1 MNAWEVRLHDNWR
14 KVVELVRSACERS
27 DRKVDDVQ
35 VVAVTKYVD
44 LETTLGM
51 ARVGCRDLAESRP
64 QSLWEKSTAS
74 ANSGIRWHLIGHLQ
88 RNKVRRTLPHLSLLQ
103 SLDSLRLL
111 QQVESDAE
119 ALGITVDV
127 LLEVNLTQDGS
138 KTGASE
144 EEARRML
151 DALAESPRVRVRG
164 IMGMASLEGGSL
176 QARKDFQSIREFRD
190 RLRQET
196 TLDLP
201 VLSMGMS
208 GDFQEAILEGSTMV
222 RIGSLLFEG
231 VDPKE

>member
-14 KVVELVRSACERS
+14 KVVELVQSACERA

-64 QSLWEKSTAS
+64 QSLWEKSIAS
-74 ANSGIRWHLIGHLQ
+74 ATSDIRWHLIGHLQ

-103 SLDSLRLL
+103 SLDSHRLL

-151 DALAESPRVRVRG
+151 DALAESPRVHVRG

-196 TLDLP
+196 NLDLS